1 MLILPINAEL
11 QSCNENGALLPE
23 RKAGVGCSK
32 GGSSFVRNPGA
43 RAEKIGRNGPT
54 GLKGQ
59 RTQSVRKAR
68 WAGALYGGREPSCRV
83 GKP

>member
-1 MLILPINAEL
+1 
-11 QSCNENGALLPE
+11 
-23 RKAGVGCSK
+23 
-32 GGSSFVRNPGA
+32 VRNPGA